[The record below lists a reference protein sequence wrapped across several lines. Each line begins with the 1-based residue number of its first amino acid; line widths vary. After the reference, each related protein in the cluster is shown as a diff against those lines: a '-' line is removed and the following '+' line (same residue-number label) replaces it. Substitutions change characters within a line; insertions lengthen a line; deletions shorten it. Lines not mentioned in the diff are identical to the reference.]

1 MNNYC
6 NPKYIEKYED
16 VVFDLETAL
25 VTNVTNNAHQ
35 KKDWHRFVVDNSGEV
50 TPFDWYNARFS
61 VDFKVNKL
69 ANGANLAVDDSN
81 GFLNGS
87 HSFIKKLDVKMN
99 GYQVYDCDDANHV
112 ENIQSFLE
120 YSEGYAS
127 STATNEFFFLDT
139 DMPKRELIKWLLTR
153 VFPLVK
159 HC

>member
-1 MNNYC
+1 M
-6 NPKYIEKYED
+6 
-16 VVFDLETAL
+16 
-25 VTNVTNNAHQ
+25 
-35 KKDWHRFVVDNSGEV
+35 DNSGEV

-120 YSEGYAS
+120 YSKGYAS

-139 DMPKRELIKWLLTR
+139 DMPKRELIK
-153 VFPLVK
+153 
-159 HC
+159 